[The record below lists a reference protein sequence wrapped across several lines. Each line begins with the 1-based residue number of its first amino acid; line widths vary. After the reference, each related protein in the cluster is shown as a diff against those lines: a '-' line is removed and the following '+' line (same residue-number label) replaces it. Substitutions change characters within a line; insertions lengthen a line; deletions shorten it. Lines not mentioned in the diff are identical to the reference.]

1 MRVEICSIN
10 VDFLRN
16 KKKAMCFLVDEQ
28 NPTVY
33 RSMSISL
40 GLLFLFDI
48 GMNSTSESS
57 TLDWL

>member
-10 VDFLRN
+10 VEFLRS

-28 NPTVY
+28 NPNVY
-33 RSMSISL
+33 RSISMSISI

-48 GMNSTSESS
+48 GMNSSS
-57 TLDWL
+57 DCYLVH